1 MNKMK
6 GSISKLSIW
15 YTKRV
20 RERIDQNILTEAKK
34 DKNADASN
42 SGNNFCIKNCWQ
54 QKKIESSV
62 PKNGQ
67 STIIGK

>member
-42 SGNNFCIKNCWQ
+42 SGNNFCIENCWQ